1 VTEQRRVAIVGP
13 TAAGKSDLAVEV
25 ARRTGGEVVNADS
38 MQLYRGMDIGTAK
51 LAPQEWRGVPHH
63 LLDLW
68 DVTRTATVA
77 EFQALA
83 VAAVD
88 DIVGRGAPALL
99 VGGSGL
105 YIHAVVDR
113 WAFPGTDPV
122 IRARLE
128 AELVAL
134 GAQLLHDRLAAA
146 DPAAAIAILP
156 TNGRRIVRA
165 LEVVEMTGSFTATL
179 PKPTVEESGPDGWV
193 LVGLDV
199 PRVTLDE
206 RIAARVDH
214 MWSAGLVDEVR
225 DLERRG
231 LRDGTTASRALGYA
245 QILRFLAGEID
256 EDQARV
262 LTIQATRKFARRQ
275 DQWFRRDPRI
285 RWLPFD
291 ADDLVDRIPI
301 G

>member
-1 VTEQRRVAIVGP
+1 
-13 TAAGKSDLAVEV
+13 
-25 ARRTGGEVVNADS
+25 
-38 MQLYRGMDIGTAK
+38 
-51 LAPQEWRGVPHH
+51 
-63 LLDLW
+63 
-68 DVTRTATVA
+68 
-77 EFQALA
+77 
-83 VAAVD
+83 
-88 DIVGRGAPALL
+88 
-99 VGGSGL
+99 
-105 YIHAVVDR
+105 
-113 WAFPGTDPV
+113 
-122 IRARLE
+122 
-128 AELVAL
+128 
-134 GAQLLHDRLAAA
+134 
-146 DPAAAIAILP
+146 
-156 TNGRRIVRA
+156 
-165 LEVVEMTGSFTATL
+165 
-179 PKPTVEESGPDGWV
+179 
-193 LVGLDV
+193 
-199 PRVTLDE
+199 
-206 RIAARVDH
+206 VDH